1 MTGYI
6 SRKYLG
12 FKKRYKSVNRCPFLT
27 GRLRFLK
34 NQKGVG
40 VKGGG
45 GGGWGGGGGGAH
57 IGGCL

>member
-40 VKGGG
+40 VD
-45 GGGWGGGGGGAH
+45 GGWGGGWPYRGLP
-57 IGGCL
+57 IKVEV